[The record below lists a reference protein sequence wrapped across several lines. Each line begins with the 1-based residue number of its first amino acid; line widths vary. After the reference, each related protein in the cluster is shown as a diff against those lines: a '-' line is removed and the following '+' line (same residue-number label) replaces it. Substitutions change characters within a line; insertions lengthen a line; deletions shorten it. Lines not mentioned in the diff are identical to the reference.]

1 MTDYP
6 AEKITDLVAKTGR
19 IDGMWSKEQIA
30 AHALTLAIALKAL
43 AAERDTVAEEPEWEY
58 RAVACEPD
66 TGDIYNLTSRPAS
79 SERWARSDADLE
91 EILHSDPDLPQLV
104 LKVQCRRKAGP
115 WVPVKQE
122 GADQ

>member
-1 MTDYP
+1 MTDVV
-6 AEKITDLVAKTGR
+6 ER
-19 IDGMWSKEQIA
+19 A
-30 AHALTLAIALKAL
+30 AAAL
-43 AAERDTVAEEPEWEY
+43 AAFDLYWGDGGPVEAAHGYPYEIIRELLAEVRAGVVAEEPEWEY

-66 TGDIYNLTSRPAS
+66 TGDVYNSTSRPAS
-79 SERWARSDADLE
+79 SEQWARSDADLE